1 MAKTFGYYRS
11 DKKEKISHQNG
22 LNSKEISQYFRN
34 VTKFLL
40 FMLAAFN
47 RSKCKLIPQVDSV
60 RSFIDI
66 VNPLA
71 NVDDIDKICTHR
83 L

>member
-47 RSKCKLIPQVDSV
+47 RSKCKLIPQ
-60 RSFIDI
+60 
-66 VNPLA
+66 PLA

>member
-34 VTKFLL
+34 VTKFLVPL
-40 FMLAAFN
+40 GIHGDENDVLH
-47 RSKCKLIPQVDSV
+47 S
-60 RSFIDI
+60 SFSCLRPLT
-66 VNPLA
+66 VPNPLA